1 LIPLA
6 PVPRAGFFCAFIVF
20 AESSSRRVAW
30 FRRPFVGDIANFVT
44 ARSHGRNVT
53 PATSR
58 ILAATGEGARSLRG
72 LAMKYTGILNMNY
85 PLALQSGVAVMALLA
100 GLANSPAALADDDD
114 ADLRPGNLLLS
125 KVIYDNNAN
134 NVVAGVTV
142 LPPNCTG
149 SSCVKATAG
158 GTYPTVFNNALI
170 DGSFGITSKI
180 VIDQLTPFGQ
190 RIGSIEVPNS
200 SQRGITANSDQMVG
214 SFSSKSEVALNLSA
228 DKNFVTFMGYLAAVD
243 TLDVSNSN
251 TPFVVDPTNPVTT
264 GYQQTAGYYRI
275 VAQMDQHGRFHFT
288 KTNAYSGNNGR
299 AAILNNGGG
308 KSLVYTSGNAGNGK
322 NPQPPGVIVGA
333 GAQILT
339 ASGLPLHSQ
348 IDPGLPTP
356 VGSFNITELG
366 DKADK
371 IGKDDNFRGL
381 TVFNNVIYYSKG
393 SGGNGINTVYFVD
406 TTGSNSSGNP
416 LACPNG
422 SGLPAAAATLPT
434 TPIVYTAGLVPTK
447 GVFPYNMCVLQGFP
461 TALSSTTSF
470 PFGVWFANATTLYI
484 ADEGNGSNAFSAGTF
499 TDAAA
504 QTTAGLQK
512 WVFDSSAGAWKLAYV
527 LAAGLDLG
535 VPYTVQNYPTGNNPA
550 TNLPWPPAT
559 DGLRNLVGRVHHDGT
574 VTIWAITSTVS
585 GSGDQGADPNKL
597 VAITDRLAATSLPSD
612 ESFKTLQTAQ
622 FAEVLRGVSFTP
634 GTGRDDDDERHADNW
649 GFDGGR

>member
-1 LIPLA
+1 MLNFDCPL
-6 PVPRAGFFCAFIVF
+6 
-20 AESSSRRVAW
+20 
-30 FRRPFVGDIANFVT
+30 
-44 ARSHGRNVT
+44 
-53 PATSR
+53 
-58 ILAATGEGARSLRG
+58 LLR
-72 LAMKYTGILNMNY
+72 
-85 PLALQSGVAVMALLA
+85 SGVAVTALLA
-100 GLANSPAALADDDD
+100 GLANGPAALADDDD

-125 KVIYDNNAN
+125 KVIYDNNPN

-142 LPPNCTG
+142 LPPNCVG

-158 GTYPTVFNNALI
+158 GTYPTVFNNAQV

-180 VIDQLTPFGQ
+180 VLDQLTPFGQ

-228 DKNFVTFMGYLAAVD
+228 DRNVVTFMGYFAPVD
-243 TLDVSNSN
+243 TVDVSNSN
-251 TPFVVDPTNPVTT
+251 TPFVVDPTNPVT
-264 GYQQTAGYYRI
+264 ASYYRV
-275 VAQMDQHGRFHFT
+275 VAQMDRHGRFHFT
-288 KTNAYSGNNGR
+288 KSNAYSGNNGR
-299 AAILNNGGG
+299 AAILNNDGG
-308 KSLVYTSGNAGNGK
+308 KHVVYTAGNAGNGK

-339 ASGLPLHSQ
+339 ASDQPLRAQ
-348 IDPGLPTP
+348 MDPGQPTP

-381 TVFNNVIYYSKG
+381 TVFNNVIYYTKG
-393 SGGNGINTVYFVD
+393 SGGNGINTVYFID
-406 TTGSNSSGNP
+406 TTGSNSQGNP
-416 LACPNG
+416 PACPG
-422 SGLPAAAATLPT
+422 GAGLPAASATLPT
-434 TPIVYTAGLVPTK
+434 VPIVYSAALVPTK

-470 PFGVWFANATTLYI
+470 PFGVWFANATTLYV
-484 ADEGNGSNAFSAGTF
+484 ADEGNGSNTYNAGTGTF

-512 WVFDSSAGAWKLAYV
+512 WIFESSLGAWKLAYV
-527 LAAGLDLG
+527 LTAGLDLG
-535 VPYTVQNYPTGNNPA
+535 KPYTVRDYPTGNNPV
-550 TNLPWPPAT
+550 TNLPWSPAT

-597 VAITDRLAATSLPSD
+597 VAITDRLAATSLPAD
-612 ESFKTLQTAQ
+612 ETFATLQTAR

-634 GTGRDDDDERHADNW
+634 GTGARDDDDERHADNRRS
-649 GFDGGR
+649 DDDR